1 VRSALLAL
9 CAMLLLTSCE
19 RAMQDMYNQPRYKP
33 LRPSPLF
40 PDGNSSR
47 SPPAGSVPHAI
58 GNLADTSSGR
68 AGADEA
74 QAEDA
79 AAQATSM
86 PFPITA
92 DVLRRGRDRFLIY
105 CAPCHSPVGDGDGL
119 VTHHGFP
126 HPPSYH
132 TDRLREA
139 PDRHFFDVITN
150 GYGIMYS
157 YADRVMPRDR
167 WAIVAYIRALQ
178 LSQHAAAETLPADLR
193 AELARTGEKR

>member
-1 VRSALLAL
+1 MRRALAAL
-9 CAMLLLTSCE
+9 CALLLLASCE

-47 SPPAGSVPHAI
+47 TPPAGTEPYAL

-68 AGADEA
+68 VGTALA
-74 QAEDA
+74 QANEA
-79 AAQATSM
+79 ATRASSI

-92 DVLRRGRDRFLIY
+92 DVLRRGRDRYLIY
-105 CAPCHSPVGDGDGL
+105 CAPCHSPAGDGDGL
-119 VTHHGFP
+119 VSRRGFP

-132 TDRLREA
+132 SDRLRTA
-139 PDRHFFDVITN
+139 PDQHFFEVITH

-157 YADRVMPRDR
+157 YADRVMPADR
-167 WAIVAYIRALQ
+167 WAMVAYIRALQ
-178 LSQHAAAETLPADLR
+178 LSQHADAKTLPEDLR
-193 AELARTGEKR
+193 ATLAQTGGNR